1 MRKRKR
7 GNSEGTIFFHKAK
20 GLWCG
25 QVSVGRGA
33 DGKLKRYT
41 VYGKTRQE
49 VAEKLAELSLK
60 AAKGLLPIPEAIT
73 FAEWANLWLERKAK
87 EVRPKTAHAYRQ
99 DLAPVIR
106 EIGHLRLQA
115 IRPVHL
121 RAAFDRLRDK
131 GLSRRGL
138 QKGLLLTRALF
149 RDAQKLELVLRN
161 PAESL
166 EEKLPPPRPVA
177 KVLAPE
183 QVPAFLEAA
192 KGERLYPALYL
203 ILATGLRRGEVCAL
217 KWEEVDLEGWSLN
230 VRANRIT
237 LKGRALES
245 LPKTERGFRTVH
257 LSPDAVE
264 VLKAWKRVQEEERA
278 RAGDAW
284 ENTGYV
290 FTNPLGLPIHPDTLN
305 RTLRRVCD
313 KAGLPR
319 LRVHDLRHTHATL
332 LLRNRV
338 PVEVVSE
345 KLGHATPAFT
355 LAQYRHILPEER
367 RQYALSLADLVGS
380 STRAKA

>member
-41 VYGKTRQE
+41 IYGKTRQE
-49 VAEKLAELSLK
+49 VATKLAELSLK
-60 AAKGLLPIPEAIT
+60 AAKGLLPTPEAIT

-87 EVRPKTAHAYRQ
+87 EARPKTAHAYRY
-99 DLAPVIR
+99 DLAPLIR

-115 IRPVHL
+115 IRPHHL
-121 RAAFDRLRDK
+121 RAAFDRLRDG

-138 QKGLLLTRALF
+138 REALMLARAIF
-149 RDAQKLELVLRN
+149 REALKVDLIMRN
-161 PAESL
+161 PAEAVEVSL
-166 EEKLPPPRPVA
+166 PKASPVG
-177 KVLAPE
+177 KVLLPE

-192 KGERLYPALYL
+192 KEERLYPALFL
-203 ILATGLRRGEVCAL
+203 ILTTGLRRGEVCGL
-217 KWEEVDLEGWSLN
+217 KWEDVDLEGWRLT
-230 VRANRIT
+230 VRNNRTT
-237 LKGRALES
+237 LSGKVLET
-245 LPKTERGFRTVH
+245 LPKTTRGFRTIH

-264 VLKAWKRVQEEERA
+264 VLRAWKRVQEEEREKA
-278 RAGDAW
+278 QDAW
-284 ENTGYV
+284 EDTGYV
-290 FTNPLGLPIHPDTLN
+290 FTNPLGLPIHPDNLN
-305 RTLRRVCD
+305 HALRRVCD
-313 KAGLPR
+313 RAGLPR

-332 LLRNRV
+332 LLRKGV

-355 LAQYRHILPEER
+355 LTQYRHILPEER
-367 RQYALSLADLVGS
+367 REYALSLADLTG
-380 STRAKA
+380 TNRAKA